1 MSVPFVDIHTHHH
14 RSNALSI
21 FNAKNME
28 DVMVANSKVSVGIHP
43 WYIDLKSVETSLI
56 KLKSLVRNEKVV
68 AIGEC
73 GLDRLTNVDMNLQK
87 EILKKQMKLSLEV
100 NKPLIVHCVR
110 AFDEI
115 IQMKLELNYTLPIII
130 HGYNNNA
137 IIANRLLKNGFYLS
151 FGKAIMNENSNASKI
166 ISTIPIEKLF
176 LETDDS
182 EISIEDIY
190 NAAAKC
196 INVEPELLK
205 INIYKNYNRVFTHE

>member
-14 RSNALSI
+14 PSDALSI

-43 WYIDLKSVETSLI
+43 CYIDLNSVETSLI
-56 KLKSLVRNEKVV
+56 KLKSLVRNENVV

-73 GLDRLTNVDMNLQK
+73 GLDRLTNVDMKLQK
-87 EILKKQMKLSLEV
+87 EILKKQMKLSLEL

-137 IIANRLLKNGFYLS
+137 IIANQLLKKGFYLS
-151 FGKAIMNENSNASKI
+151 FGKAIMNENSNPSKI

-182 EISIEDIY
+182 EISIENIY

-205 INIYKNYNRVFTHE
+205 IDIYKNYNRVFTHE

>member
-1 MSVPFVDIHTHHH
+1 MSIPFVDIHTHHL
-14 RSNALSI
+14 RSDALSI
-21 FNAKNME
+21 FNATNME

-43 WYIDLKSVETSLI
+43 WYIDLNSVEDSLL
-56 KLKSLVRNEKVV
+56 KLKRLVRNEKVV

-73 GLDRLTNVDMNLQK
+73 GLDRLTNVDMKLQK
-87 EILKKQMKLSLEV
+87 EILKKQMELSLEE
-100 NKPLIVHCVR
+100 NIPMIVHCVR

-115 IQMKLELNYTLPIII
+115 IQMKQELNYTIPIII

-137 IIANRLLKNGFYLS
+137 IIANQLLKNGFYFS

-182 EISIEDIY
+182 EINIEEIY
-190 NAAAKC
+190 SAAAKC
-196 INVEPELLK
+196 INVELELLK
-205 INIYKNYNRVFTHE
+205 IKIYKNYIRVFTHE